1 MSSIL
6 WVLFSVLSAVFLTV
20 KDVSLKKST
29 SRLSVTQSTAVMLFI
44 LCPICLS
51 TIFTIEKV
59 NYDVNL
65 LIIMLSAA
73 TLDAVAMAFYL
84 LALRNGSLAK
94 VVPILCFVPVFQLV
108 LNFVFYNEVPSLFG
122 LIGIIAATFF
132 MFYGASSSL
141 MSIIKDK
148 AVYSMVCVS
157 LLWSLSSIIH
167 KDGSS
172 QIGAVNWTAHICLVM
187 FLYYSPFLIRIRVST
202 ISLSNFSALI
212 VPALAHLLTL
222 LTFYHAVSI
231 GNVAFV
237 SSLRRL
243 STVFSIWIGW
253 YKYNET
259 VTNRLC
265 ISIFGLITSALTI
278 TLFG

>member
-1 MSSIL
+1 
-6 WVLFSVLSAVFLTV
+6 
-20 KDVSLKKST
+20 
-29 SRLSVTQSTAVMLFI
+29 MLFI

-132 MFYGASSSL
+132 MFY
-141 MSIIKDK
+141 
-148 AVYSMVCVS
+148 V
-157 LLWSLSSIIH
+157 LWC
-167 KDGSS
+167 K
-172 QIGAVNWTAHICLVM
+172 
-187 FLYYSPFLIRIRVST
+187 FKP
-202 ISLSNFSALI
+202 
-212 VPALAHLLTL
+212 
-222 LTFYHAVSI
+222 
-231 GNVAFV
+231 
-237 SSLRRL
+237 
-243 STVFSIWIGW
+243 
-253 YKYNET
+253 NEH
-259 VTNRLC
+259 NKR
-265 ISIFGLITSALTI
+265 
-278 TLFG
+278 

>member
-1 MSSIL
+1 M
-6 WVLFSVLSAVFLTV
+6 WVLFSLLSAAFLTM
-20 KDVSLKKST
+20 KDVSLKQST
-29 SRLSVTQSTAVMLFI
+29 SRLSAIQSTAVMLLI

-51 TIFTIEKV
+51 CIFILEKV
-59 NYDVNL
+59 NYDVDL
-65 LIIMLSAA
+65 VIMMFSAA
-73 TLDAVAMAFYL
+73 TLDAAAMTFYL

-94 VVPILCFVPVFQLV
+94 VIPLLCFVPVFQLV

-122 LIGIIAATFF
+122 FIGIISAIFF
-132 MFYGASSSL
+132 IFYGESL
-141 MSIIKDK
+141 NLISIIKDK
-148 AVYSMVCVS
+148 AVNSMICVV

-172 QIGAVNWTAHICLVM
+172 QIGAVNWTVHICLVM
-187 FLYYSPFLIRIRVST
+187 FLYYLPFLLRIRPST
-202 ISLSNFSALI
+202 ISLSDFSSLI

-222 LTFYHAVSI
+222 LTFYQAASI

-237 SSLRRL
+237 SSLRRF
-243 STVFSIWIGW
+243 STVFSILIGW

-259 VTNRLC
+259 VTKRLC
-265 ISIFGLITSALTI
+265 ISILGLIVSALTI

>member
-1 MSSIL
+1 M
-6 WVLFSVLSAVFLTV
+6 WVLFSLLSAVFLTV

-29 SRLSVTQSTAVMLFI
+29 SRLSATQSTAVMLFI

-51 TIFTIEKV
+51 TIFTLEKV
-59 NYDVNL
+59 DYDVEL
-65 LIIMLSAA
+65 VVMMLSAA
-73 TLDAVAMAFYL
+73 TLDAMAMTFYL
-84 LALRNGSLAK
+84 LALRKGSLAK
-94 VVPILCFVPVFQLV
+94 VVPLLCFVPVFQLV
-108 LNFVFYNEVPSLFG
+108 LNFVFYNEAPSLFG
-122 LIGIIAATFF
+122 AIGIISAIFF
-132 MFYGASSSL
+132 ILYGESASL
-141 MSIIKDK
+141 TNLIKDR
-148 AVYSMVCVS
+148 AVNSMLCVA

-187 FLYYSPFLIRIRVST
+187 FLYYSSFLFRIRVST
-202 ISLSNFSALI
+202 LSLSDFSSLI

-222 LTFYHAVSI
+222 LTFYQAASI

-237 SSLRRL
+237 SSLRRF
-243 STVFSIWIGW
+243 STVFSILIGW

-265 ISIFGLITSALTI
+265 ISIFGLIASALTI